1 MARTRS
7 LLHRIEVRPAGRL
20 AHCARNRSHEIR
32 KGDPRFVIRDPGPA
46 GGEKGYC
53 ADCAIGM
60 LGAAEVQLAEL
71 RAALDSD

>member
-20 AHCARNRSHEIR
+20 SRCARNRRHEILR
-32 KGDPRFVIRDPGPA
+32 GEPRFVIKDAGPA

-53 ADCAIGM
+53 VAYGNEM
-60 LGAAEVQLAEL
+60 LDAAESQLAEL
-71 RAALDSD
+71 RATLRQ

>member
-20 AHCARNRSHEIR
+20 SHCARNRQHEIL
-32 KGDPRFVIRDPGPA
+32 KGEPRFIIKDAGPA

-53 ADCAIGM
+53 VACGNKMVDS
-60 LGAAEVQLAEL
+60 AESQLADL
-71 RAALDSD
+71 RGPLSQ

>member
-20 AHCARNRSHEIR
+20 SRCARNRRHEILR
-32 KGDPRFVIRDPGPA
+32 GEPRFVIKNAGPA

-53 ADCAIGM
+53 VACGNEM
-60 LGAAEVQLAEL
+60 LDAAESQLAEPRATL
-71 RAALDSD
+71 RQ